1 MWKQAAV
8 IFEVIPE
15 HNATGKCST
24 CASSLQEHEKT
35 KKEIVDT
42 LKAEVSDLKKEL
54 QQRKKLV
61 AMQQQIIQHGSE
73 TYNKV
78 VY

>member
-1 MWKQAAV
+1 V
-8 IFEVIPE
+8 
-15 HNATGKCST
+15 NLT
-24 CASSLQEHEKT
+24 CVVYVLLQEHEKT
-35 KKEIVDT
+35 KKEIVDA
-42 LKAEVSDLKKEL
+42 LKMEVSDLKKEL

-78 VY
+78 ISNTLTPT